1 MEFPTQARERE
12 DDGGAQV
19 ACQAFDKSRRLA
31 EPAPPK
37 KHPKNTGSW
46 PQRARQLLTRRK
58 LSSGVREKGK
68 GRWARQAP
76 STYGHLNQT
85 PSLARGAWP
94 TQLIRTGSHT
104 LNNSCCHPSWRR
116 ITIPLQSRK
125 VCADRDSRTAE
136 LSRRAGGETKHNKTR
151 AGEVWMRLIPQSVRN
166 DANTS
171 DGLTLMPGTEQGLRL
186 PSSVPPSTRDAT
198 LHP

>member
-1 MEFPTQARERE
+1 MDQPGAPRALVRGDNHRRLSVREGGPRRVEAVWSFPPRRKTR
-12 DDGGAQV
+12 DNSDAQF
-19 ACQAFDKSRRLA
+19 ASQAFDKSRRLA
-31 EPAPPK
+31 DPAPPVL
-37 KHPKNTGSW
+37 PESTGSW
-46 PQRARQLLTRRK
+46 SQRARPLLTRRQ

-116 ITIPLQSRK
+116 ITIPLQSGK
-125 VCADRDSRTAE
+125 VCADRDSRSAR
-136 LSRRAGGETKHNKTR
+136 LSRRAGGETKHNKNCER
-151 AGEVWMRLIPQSVRN
+151 GSVRRYPIER
-166 DANTS
+166 A
-171 DGLTLMPGTEQGLRL
+171 QR
-186 PSSVPPSTRDAT
+186 R
-198 LHP
+198 